1 MAFSRRDVVPS
12 ARVFREAGRPARPI
26 PVPFSRRAQRVTVPV
41 ARAMREVAAAAIG
54 MFPLTAVLVMTLIL
68 LVLASKAAGP

>member
-1 MAFSRRDVVPS
+1 MRD
-12 ARVFREAGRPARPI
+12 
-26 PVPFSRRAQRVTVPV
+26 
-41 ARAMREVAAAAIG
+41 VAAAAIG